1 MPKQLYRQPSVIVR
15 STNTFNLDN
24 GSGTTVD
31 EVLFDA
37 GGRACRL
44 LRAYALYQEA
54 TGTVAS
60 ANFKLGT
67 AVGGAT
73 LVAATAYENSKA
85 IGDVTEGTILIGGY
99 IPANE
104 ELWVRHTGVAA
115 TAVGTATIVVE
126 VAFEE

>member
-24 GSGTTVD
+24 GNGTTVD
-31 EVLFDA
+31 EVLFDTGSRPA
-37 GGRACRL
+37 RL

-54 TGTVAS
+54 TGTVAA
-60 ANFKLGT
+60 ANFKLGV

-73 LVAATAYENSKA
+73 LVAATAYQDSKA
-85 IGDVTEGTILIGGY
+85 IGDVTEGTVLIGGY
-99 IPANE
+99 IPAGE

-115 TAVGTATIVVE
+115 TQTGTATIVVE
-126 VAFEE
+126 IAFEE